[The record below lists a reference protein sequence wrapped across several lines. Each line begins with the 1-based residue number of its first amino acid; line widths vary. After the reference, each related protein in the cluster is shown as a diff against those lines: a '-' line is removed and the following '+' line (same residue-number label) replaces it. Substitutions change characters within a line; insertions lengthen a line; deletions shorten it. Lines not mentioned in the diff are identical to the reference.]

1 MNPISLILRLI
12 LPLLLPALAA
22 AAAPE
27 RQNALE
33 FSNGAFLVED
43 GGSYG
48 QGVGSW
54 AAWRLT
60 DGSETQGWCSPQGKP
75 KGLAF
80 AWELDTTWL
89 LEKLV
94 LSTRNMQESSYSGVS
109 AKLVEVLIS
118 TADGP
123 WKSVGKFAI
132 GKEERREHSLPA
144 GTSAARVKLVVLD
157 NHGNADFTELAEVE
171 LLGQRTAAVPLRKFG
186 GDYQTNYGPI
196 RLTQEGDQ
204 VYGCYDDS
212 NGAAYLWGTA
222 TGRVVQLTWSQP
234 DRREGTA
241 TFAVTRDERRLWGVW
256 FEGGVLRGEWSGPRV
271 PPNQGP
277 KCTPARKGLGDALKR
292 QGRVVLYGIRFDSGS
307 DVPRPESS
315 PTLQELAAALT
326 AQKDLSVEVAG
337 HTDTV
342 SGEAYNLDLSNRR
355 ARSVVAWLV
364 KAGVDEKRLIARG
377 YGPSRPVA
385 DNATAQGRA
394 LNRRVEATV
403 LK

>member
-1 MNPISLILRLI
+1 MG
-12 LPLLLPALAA
+12 AA
-22 AAAPE
+22 TARA
-27 RQNALE
+27 
-33 FSNGAFLVED
+33 SD
-43 GGSYG
+43 
-48 QGVGSW
+48 SW

-60 DGSETQGWCSPQGKP
+60 DGSETHGWCSPQGKP

-94 LSTRNMQESSYSGVS
+94 LSTRNMQESSYPGVS

-123 WKSVGKFAI
+123 WKSVGKFAV

-157 NHGNADFTELAEVE
+157 NHGNADLTELAEVE
-171 LLGQRTAAVPLRKFG
+171 LLGQRTAAAPLRKFG

-222 TGRVVQLTWSQP
+222 TGRVVQLSWSQP

-241 TFAVTRDERRLWGVW
+241 TFAVTRDERRLWGIW

-277 KCTPARKGLGDALKR
+277 KCTPARKGLGEGLKR

-326 AQKDLSVEVAG
+326 AQKDLSVEIAG

-342 SGEAYNLDLSNRR
+342 VNGCFVDAERKGSGPCRLAASEPTDGLLWVASSSSADRTADARR
-355 ARSVVAWLV
+355 ESD
-364 KAGVDEKRLIARG
+364 VDERRKIMNGRFGERLTSSGR
-377 YGPSRPVA
+377 RPV
-385 DNATAQGRA
+385 TA
-394 LNRRVEATV
+394 V
-403 LK
+403 L